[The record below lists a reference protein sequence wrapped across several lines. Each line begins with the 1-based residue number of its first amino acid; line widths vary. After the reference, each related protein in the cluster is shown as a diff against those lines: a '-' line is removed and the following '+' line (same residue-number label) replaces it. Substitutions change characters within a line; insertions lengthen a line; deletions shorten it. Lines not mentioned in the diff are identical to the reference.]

1 MKMNKYHYLMIIFF
15 VTFSVLVYANS
26 QTTVVKEDEKTILLK
41 LKSYLGNTSD
51 IQQRWNLSSSP
62 CTWPEISCS
71 RGFITGINLEYQ
83 YLAAIP
89 PIICK
94 LKNLTHLILAS
105 TFLSGAFPTVVYNC
119 SKLKVL
125 DISFNK
131 FQGPLPT
138 DIHRMSRLTGLNL
151 RSNFFNGAIP
161 GAVGLLSELK
171 HLHLT
176 GNDFEGSIPRE
187 IRNLSNLEIL
197 DASSMEKFELATIPN
212 ELGKLKNL
220 RQLVFMRSNLI
231 GNIPEAI
238 SNISSL
244 EYMDMSENYLNGS
257 IPGVVGQLSKLRRLF
272 LTGNNFEGSIPPE
285 IGNLSNLETLDI
297 SFMGKFELATI
308 PDELGELKNL
318 RNIRIV
324 NSNLIGNIPEAFS
337 TFFSLVYMD
346 LSRNYLN
353 GSIPDWLFRF
363 ENLSDLNLERNQL
376 HGTLPI
382 PIGEAKFSALKL
394 SWNQLSGKIPLEYD
408 KYSNYDFSGN
418 FDLCTCNSSHATKY
432 LPLCTNQKHHKAKIK
447 APVFVVVLVIIVL
460 VCLSCYILKHSKLSL
475 SKCSWKKTQE
485 IDEWEFIPFRST
497 NFTRSEILLNLTE
510 ENLIG
515 SGGSGNIYRIGV
527 DENRSHVAVKRIC
540 NQRKLDNSRKKQFLA
555 ELQTLSGVR
564 HVNIVTLI
572 CCISNE
578 NSKILLYEY
587 MENQSLDKWLHPK
600 QGRESL
606 VMISPAQN
614 VVLKWD
620 TRLRIAIGAARGL
633 CYMHNH
639 CSPPIIHRDIK
650 SSNILLDNDLNAKV
664 ADFGLAKVLAKCG
677 DTETASAVAGTFG
690 YMAPAKV
697 SMKSDVYSFGVVLLE
712 LVTGREP
719 VHRDEAINLAQR
731 AWKHVEEEELIE
743 DALDEEIKGPAN
755 LKAMSEV
762 FKLGLMCTNKVASTR
777 PSMKEVVQ
785 VLLLIATNRP
795 S

>member
-1 MKMNKYHYLMIIFF
+1 MRRP
-15 VTFSVLVYANS
+15 
-26 QTTVVKEDEKTILLK
+26 ILLK

-71 RGFITGINLEYQ
+71 RGFIIGINLEYQ

-187 IRNLSNLEIL
+187 IGNLSNLEIL

-212 ELGKLKNL
+212 ELG
-220 RQLVFMRSNLI
+220 
-231 GNIPEAI
+231 
-238 SNISSL
+238 
-244 EYMDMSENYLNGS
+244 
-257 IPGVVGQLSKLRRLF
+257 
-272 LTGNNFEGSIPPE
+272 NNFEGSIPRE

-297 SFMGKFELATI
+297 SFMEKFELATI

-337 TFFSLVYMD
+337 SFFSLVYMD

-408 KYSNYDFSGN
+408 KNSNYDFSGN

-432 LPLCTNQKHHKAKIK
+432 LPLCTNQKHHKHKAIII
-447 APVFVVVLVIIVL
+447 APVVVGVLVIIVL

-475 SKCSWKKTQE
+475 SNCSWKKTRE

-515 SGGSGNIYRIGV
+515 SGGSGNVYRIGV

-540 NQRKLDNSRKKQFLA
+540 NQRKLDNSLKKQFLA

-578 NSKILLYEY
+578 NSKILVYEY

-614 VVLKWD
+614 VVLTWD

-690 YMAPAKV
+690 YMAPEYAYTAKV